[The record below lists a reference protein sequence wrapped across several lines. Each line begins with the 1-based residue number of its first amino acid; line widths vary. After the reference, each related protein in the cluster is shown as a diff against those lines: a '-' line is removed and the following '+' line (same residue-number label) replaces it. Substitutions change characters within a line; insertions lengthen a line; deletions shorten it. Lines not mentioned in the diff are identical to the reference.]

1 MNFSFLPFPRNSLS
15 ELFCLLVHGEFL
27 HSAKIIYWN
36 KNPFILFKPTVSN
49 YTDSQRGKHIKEW
62 FPLFSC
68 NICVVSRASGD
79 CAGSLILG
87 SIVFAILGKLTS
99 HLLDSNSI
107 RDRASL
113 PNARLSIKLMW
124 VVIGFTKDEGRRLF
138 FLNFFACHSF
148 KGTVSI
154 SLHRSPAPFYLA
166 GSAFLCL
173 FYSFIYSLPC
183 F

>member
-1 MNFSFLPFPRNSLS
+1 MVNFFTLLRSFIGIKTHLYYSN
-15 ELFCLLVHGEFL
+15 LV
-27 HSAKIIYWN
+27 SQII
-36 KNPFILFKPTVSN
+36 
-49 YTDSQRGKHIKEW
+49 DSQRGKHIKEW
-62 FPLFSC
+62 FPVFSC
-68 NICVVSRASGD
+68 NVCIVSRASRD
-79 CAGSLILG
+79 YAGSLILG
-87 SIVFAILGKLTS
+87 SIIFAILGKLTS

-113 PNARLSIKLMW
+113 PNARVSIKLMW

-166 GSAFLCL
+166 GSAFFCL